1 MGELINVA
9 LRFALYLDLM
19 LLFGLALF
27 GLYGLRGAQSRRRF
41 RRPLATT
48 LVLGALLSG
57 AALLQLVLSM
67 SGATRLA
74 ELDPALVP
82 VLVLETDVGQSWLLR
97 LAALL
102 LAGVLLLF
110 SSGWPRF
117 TLYGLILCTAT
128 ALASLAWGGHGAMSE
143 GGQRYL
149 HLGSDILH
157 LLGAGAWLGALAAF
171 ALLLRRGACEGEQQ
185 AGHLL
190 DALKGFASLGTLIVV
205 SLSLSGVLN
214 YLLIVGPDLATLSAS
229 TYGLLLSLKVAV
241 FASMLVFAAL
251 NRFHLVPQLEQALH
265 QASPQAALP
274 ALRRSM
280 LLELAAALLIVGL
293 VAMLG
298 ILSPA
303 PE

>member
-9 LRFALYLDLM
+9 LRFALYLDLT

-27 GLYGLRGAQSRRRF
+27 SLYGLRGAQSQWRF
-41 RRPLATT
+41 RRPLAAT

-57 AALLQLVLSM
+57 AALLQLALSM
-67 SGATRLA
+67 SGATSLA
-74 ELDPALVP
+74 ELEPAL
-82 VLVLETDVGQSWLLR
+82 LSALMLETAVGQSWLLR

-110 SSGWPRF
+110 SGGWPRF
-117 TLYGLILCTAT
+117 TLYGLILCAAA
-128 ALASLAWGGHGAMSE
+128 ALATLAWGGHGAMSE
-143 GGQRYL
+143 GGRHYL

-171 ALLLRRGACEGEQQ
+171 ALLLRRDASEDEPQ

-190 DALKGFASLGTLIVV
+190 DALKGFASLGTLIVIV
-205 SLSLSGVLN
+205 LTISGVLN
-214 YLLIVGPDLATLSAS
+214 YLLIVGPDPATLSAS

-265 QASPQAALP
+265 HGSPAAALP

-293 VAMLG
+293 VATLG

>member
-9 LRFALYLDLM
+9 LRFALYLDLT

-27 GLYGLRGAQSRRRF
+27 SLYGLRGAQSQWRF
-41 RRPLATT
+41 RRPLATA

-57 AALLQLVLSM
+57 AALLQLALSM
-67 SGATRLA
+67 SGATSLA
-74 ELDPALVP
+74 ELDPAL
-82 VLVLETDVGQSWLLR
+82 LSALMLETAVGQSWLLR

-102 LAGVLLLF
+102 LAGGLLLF

-117 TLYGLILCTAT
+117 TLYGLILCAAA

-143 GGQRYL
+143 GARRYL

-171 ALLLRRGACEGEQQ
+171 ALLLRRDACEDEPQ

-190 DALKGFASLGTLIVV
+190 DALKGFASLGTLIVIV
-205 SLSLSGVLN
+205 LTISGVLN
-214 YLLIVGPDLATLSAS
+214 YLLIVGPDPATLSAS

-241 FASMLVFAAL
+241 FASMLVFATL

-265 QASPQAALP
+265 HGSPAAALP

>member
-9 LRFALYLDLM
+9 LRFALYLDLT

-27 GLYGLRGAQSRRRF
+27 SLYGLRGAQSQWRF
-41 RRPLATT
+41 RRSLATA

-57 AALLQLVLSM
+57 AALLQLALSM
-67 SGATRLA
+67 SGATSLA
-74 ELDPALVP
+74 ELDPAL
-82 VLVLETDVGQSWLLR
+82 LSALMLETAVGQSWLLR

-110 SSGWPRF
+110 SGGWPRF
-117 TLYGLILCTAT
+117 TLYSLILCTAA
-128 ALASLAWGGHGAMSE
+128 ALATLAWGGHGAMSE
-143 GGQRYL
+143 GDRHYL

-171 ALLLRRGACEGEQQ
+171 ALLLRRDACEDEPQ

-190 DALKGFASLGTLIVV
+190 DALKGFASLGTLIVIV
-205 SLSLSGVLN
+205 LTISGVLN

-265 QASPQAALP
+265 HGSPAAALP

-280 LLELAAALLIVGL
+280 VLELAAALLIVGL
-293 VAMLG
+293 VATLG

>member
-9 LRFALYLDLM
+9 LRFALYLDLT

-27 GLYGLRGAQSRRRF
+27 SLYGLRGAQSRWRF
-41 RRPLATT
+41 RRPLAAT

-57 AALLQLVLSM
+57 AALLQLALSM
-67 SGATRLA
+67 SGATSLA
-74 ELDPALVP
+74 ELDPAL
-82 VLVLETDVGQSWLLR
+82 LSALMLETAVGQSWLLR

-117 TLYGLILCTAT
+117 TLYGLILCAAA

-143 GGQRYL
+143 GGRHYL

-171 ALLLRRGACEGEQQ
+171 ALLLRRDACEDEPH

-190 DALKGFASLGTLIVV
+190 DALKGFASLGTLIVIV
-205 SLSLSGVLN
+205 LTISGVLN
-214 YLLIVGPDLATLSAS
+214 YLLIVGPDPATLSAS

-251 NRFHLVPQLEQALH
+251 NRFHLVPQLELALH
-265 QASPQAALP
+265 HGSPAAALP

>member
-9 LRFALYLDLM
+9 LRFALYLDLT

-27 GLYGLRGAQSRRRF
+27 SLYGLRGAQSQWRF
-41 RRPLATT
+41 RRSLATA

-57 AALLQLVLSM
+57 AALLQLALSM
-67 SGATRLA
+67 SGATSLA
-74 ELDPALVP
+74 ELDPAL
-82 VLVLETDVGQSWLLR
+82 LSALMLETAVGQSWLLR

-102 LAGVLLLF
+102 LAGGLFLF
-110 SSGWPRF
+110 SSDWPRF
-117 TLYGLILCTAT
+117 TLYGLILCTAA
-128 ALASLAWGGHGAMSE
+128 ALATLAWGGHGAMSE
-143 GGQRYL
+143 GGRHYL

-171 ALLLRRGACEGEQQ
+171 ALLLRRDASEDEPQ

-190 DALKGFASLGTLIVV
+190 DALKGFASLGTLIVIV
-205 SLSLSGVLN
+205 LTISGVLN
-214 YLLIVGPDLATLSAS
+214 YLLIVGPDPATLSAS

-265 QASPQAALP
+265 HGSPAAALP

-293 VAMLG
+293 VATLG